1 MLSDIQKHFIKL
13 GELHRFRFAYATTK
27 EFFCK
32 NRSTFSKKNRL
43 QKSTASIR
51 ECLLQKIRYR
61 FCKQT
66 LQQPNIRTNLNSEQK
81 K

>member
-32 NRSTFSKKNRL
+32 NRSTFSKK
-43 QKSTASIR
+43 KSTSKMYRVNSRMFFTKNKISV
-51 ECLLQKIRYR
+51 LQTNSPTTEHQNK
-61 FCKQT
+61 FKQ
-66 LQQPNIRTNLNSEQK
+66 
-81 K
+81 